1 MKLFYTMAIL
11 AAAGLLHKGVC
22 ADKAKIAD
30 VAGNIHVDQ
39 VVRGAAKRYTG
50 DESVGL
56 RTLRGSPTNRRR
68 VVSDANIDVV
78 ENKLR
83 TLATDGRELQEN
95 DNATVAFLSIKK
107 KDGKISCK
115 GILLQPDWIMTSGRC
130 ADGALNITALIGVNE
145 TSTLADGNIT
155 ADSEVERHFITQA
168 DIKMSP
174 GFNSSSDDNFAMLH
188 LNVASN
194 KTAAL
199 ESSDFETTLE
209 KGWHYVS
216 SWSYDW
222 YWGWYETSVL
232 VWDDYVWYNW

>member
-1 MKLFYTMAIL
+1 MKVFYTVAIL

-30 VAGNIHVDQ
+30 VA
-39 VVRGAAKRYTG
+39 VVEGAERYIG
-50 DESVGL
+50 DESLGL
-56 RTLRGSPTNRRR
+56 RSLRGPPTNRRR
-68 VVSDANIDVV
+68 VAADANIDVV

-145 TSTLADGNIT
+145 TSTLADGNIA

-194 KTAAL
+194 KTAVL

-222 YWGWYETSVL
+222 YWGWYETSEL
-232 VWDDYVWYNW
+232 VYDDDYW